1 MDMNKDIK
9 MTIMKKSFAFTLTES
24 LIMVAIVGVIA
35 TITMV
40 SLSGLKPN
48 KDKML
53 LQKAYR
59 STLSVVSVLANDPV
73 AYPQLS
79 SASLEH
85 VFNLSKHVQFAINY
99 DLQTKWTDDGLNNE
113 PGVPISNLSF
123 MCYDESLCEQENT
136 FPLHTGLTI
145 FTDFTGLSTSTS
157 TVDEMP
163 FTLHTGFIT
172 LPIKTSS
179 TESGTSSSALP
190 DEGISISTATG
201 SGSPTGGGNSGVD
214 DESSGSGN
222 SFFLPNIGSAAANI
236 VNGELTITPASAVLT
251 NRDVPS
257 RDTGKY
263 TSTNKFAYLFADKMV
278 AQTSTSSINKPSCS
292 GNACSF
298 VTPDGM
304 TWTVTDNFKNGDTTS
319 TATIEV
325 DINGSKGPNKAYDS
339 SNPTSVK
346 TPDRFTFFVLASG
359 QVVVQSNDAVAVKYL
374 KSRESK

>member
-9 MTIMKKSFAFTLTES
+9 MTIMRKSFAFTLTES

-85 VFNLSKHVQFAINY
+85 VFGFSKHMMF
-99 DLQTKWTDDGLNNE
+99 GLGADPLLTTPITE
-113 PGVPISNLSF
+113 DPFTCDPGVP
-123 MCYDESLCEQENT
+123 
-136 FPLHTGLTI
+136 
-145 FTDFTGLSTSTS
+145 
-157 TVDEMP
+157 
-163 FTLHTGFIT
+163 TLNSM
-172 LPIKTSS
+172 KTSFEKGDS
-179 TESGTSSSALP
+179 DYLTAEKLTAILDSGSSSDSGSGSGSDVA
-190 DEGISISTATG
+190 DDKIGISTATG
-201 SGSPTGGGNSGVD
+201 SGSPAGGGNSGVD
-214 DESSGSGN
+214 DESSSGSGSGN
-222 SFFLPNIGSAAANI
+222 NFFLPNIGSSSSSNATA
-236 VNGELTITPASAVLT
+236 GEITITPASATLT

-278 AQTSTSSINKPSCS
+278 AQTSASSINKPSCS

-304 TWTVTDNFKNGDTTS
+304 KWTVTDNFKAGDTTS
-319 TATIEV
+319 TATVEV

-339 SNPTSVK
+339 ANPTSVK
-346 TPDRFTFFVLASG
+346 TPDRFTFVVRANG
-359 QVVVQSNDAVAVKYL
+359 QVVVQSTDAVAVKYL
-374 KSRESK
+374 QSRESK